1 MLFVYSI
8 LSVVSVP
15 LPLIW
20 WDPIQD
26 ANRKKN
32 GLACA
37 LKAVF
42 QYKHMW
48 EIFQKWLFSRET
60 IWHIMVYQGSFRF
73 LWTRISWHIPW
84 YVVSA
89 STQVQVL
96 ACTFPPAKNIVL
108 LPLEIIKSHWECVWS
123 GDFMLSG
130 LLVCRFLSFHNQALS
145 CTSFVSLYFSLEFFF
160 FCETTEVNHVGLR
173 QVQDCRFVAFE
184 GLKQCSLCR
193 DYLWTCLCMC
203 WAKSEQLSWLRFTV
217 ASHYA

>member
-145 CTSFVSLYFSLEFFF
+145 CTSFVSLYFSFLRVFLLLWDYRGKPCGPEAGAGLQV
-160 FCETTEVNHVGLR
+160 CSIWGPKAVQPMPWLPLDVSVHV
-173 QVQDCRFVAFE
+173 
-184 GLKQCSLCR
+184 
-193 DYLWTCLCMC
+193 
-203 WAKSEQLSWLRFTV
+203 LS
-217 ASHYA
+217 